1 MFAGTLRL
9 KVVETLTLQSA
20 ICNIGFGERGNQGV
34 TAKAVRKSKK
44 CFKNICVYTCIYNVY
59 VYMH

>member
-20 ICNIGFGERGNQGV
+20 ICNIGFGEKGKSRGDSESGPQV
-34 TAKAVRKSKK
+34 KEM
-44 CFKNICVYTCIYNVY
+44 F
-59 VYMH
+59 